1 MLLLLP
7 PPPPAAE
14 PISVLHVVFP
24 KMSFRRGAAE
34 ESTSV
39 GKKIFEAWM

>member
-1 MLLLLP
+1 MLLLL
-7 PPPPAAE
+7 PPPAAE

-24 KMSFRRGAAE
+24 RMSFRRGAAE

-39 GKKIFEAWM
+39 AKKIFEA